1 MSTLEHTTKAFDL
14 GYQTI
19 WELSYALRE
28 PDPKDWGI
36 KNELIA
42 IMARLEMALIDLSTI
57 NNELRMKGWK
67 K

>member
-14 GYQTI
+14 GYQAV

-28 PDPKDWGI
+28 PDLKDRDI
-36 KNELIA
+36 KNKLIT
-42 IMARLEMALIDLSTI
+42 IMSGLEMTLIGLSTI
-57 NNELRMKGWK
+57 NNVLSMKGWK